1 MKKIYL
7 INKDQDK
14 ELLRNLFPIA
24 LRSEGLGFIE
34 TIALDHQV
42 KVVGSPHEKTPEL
55 NKLIID
61 RLDEVKN
68 LREVLVVNLE
78 QDIEGIST
86 KHRTPE
92 VALLLLQEFEQTY
105 RLQIWLIELK
115 TSLTNRSLLG
125 IEAKFRCA
133 MNRMYMLM
141 NFLDYSAY
149 GEQKNVYLIFKGLV
163 LYNKDLTQ
171 PEDDLPMYQILK
183 KYQQDKVA
191 HKRDS
196 TLRCDTLLSENDKI
210 QVKFILNNGNSLG
223 RYVLSLSQLI
233 KNPF

>member
-7 INKDQDK
+7 INHDDEKG
-14 ELLRNLFPIA
+14 LLRNLFPVA

-34 TIALDHQV
+34 TIALDGQI
-42 KVVGSPHEKTPEL
+42 KVEGSPHEKAPEL
-55 NKLIID
+55 NELIINQ
-61 RLDEVKN
+61 LEEVDN

-92 VALLLLQEFEQTY
+92 VAVLLLQEFEQTL
-105 RLQIWLIELK
+105 RVQIWLIELK
-115 TSLTNRSLLG
+115 TSLTNRSLTG

-141 NFLDYSAY
+141 NFLDYAHYSQ
-149 GEQKNVYLIFKGLV
+149 QKNVYLSFKGMV
-163 LYNKDLTQ
+163 LYNHDHTKPEEDL
-171 PEDDLPMYQILK
+171 ELYLILK
-183 KYQQDKVA
+183 KYQQGEIT
-191 HKRDS
+191 HKRDI
-196 TLRCDTLLSENDKI
+196 TLRCDTLLSGNDKI
-210 QVKFILNNGNSLG
+210 QVKFVQNKGKSLH
-223 RYVLSLSQLI
+223 RFVLSLSQMI